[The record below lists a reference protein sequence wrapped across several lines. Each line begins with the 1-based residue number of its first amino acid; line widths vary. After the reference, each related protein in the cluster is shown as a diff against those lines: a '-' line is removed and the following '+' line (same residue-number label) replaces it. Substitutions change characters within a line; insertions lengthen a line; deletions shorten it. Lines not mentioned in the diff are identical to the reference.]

1 MTKNDVSR
9 LEKISPSQF
18 MRELRPEYYSDTED
32 QVAYLLEAPTLE
44 YHLESITQRNQTHDF
59 EIFCRKLCERVICPN
74 LRPQTGPEGGG
85 DSKADTETYP
95 VADEI
100 AALTYV
106 GEANGGRERWAFA
119 FSAKKSWTKKV
130 RDDVKGIIETE
141 RKYDRII
148 CITSRFARAKDRA
161 RIEDELSKQY
171 GIPVTIHD
179 RSWIVKEIMENDRKD
194 IAFNYLRV
202 GEAKSDPLRLGP
214 TDYSRTQQLADIER
228 SIDDPEAFR
237 GMERQRVTEA
247 LVAAKLS
254 RNIERPRTETDGR
267 FLRAIR
273 LADADGTYRQM
284 LEAKYEH
291 IWTAFWWFD
300 DFQFLKDSYESLETL
315 ALESDHAANLE
326 FLCNLLQLF
335 VNSIIHGHMYRD
347 ECRLDERTARLKMAL
362 EQIAGDKDRPNNSLE
377 AQTSLL
383 IIRMNQVVI
392 DGKHDGFTDIWRDF
406 AAILE
411 KASGLGEFK
420 ADRLVSIVEIA
431 GQIAGNDP
439 AYNDLVERVA
449 EFVANRKS
457 EAEGALILLKR
468 AQKLDFSDNLDM
480 IRFLG
485 KAAIGLTKKE
495 YYDHLIDALQ
505 LLMLAYRSAGMLWAA
520 RASCIFLAASL
531 VIEGEVESLLP
542 VSFVPTM
549 SIWAWL
555 ALELRHLPD
564 FLFAIQLLNGALAT
578 LPLADDTKTKVRDDI
593 RQLDAAL
600 GSLFLNLDETDL
612 RKLAKVPD
620 VLDALGLFT
629 ARSALLFILGHA
641 DVLLADGSIPLTE
654 SDEEV
659 NRFFSMLASQPVAKD
674 LRGPITLN
682 AESPHTLSTSILG
695 MTIEINIEGSPQSI
709 LVAEAVLGSLEAFF
723 ATAIE
728 KRVIP
733 HTEKLRIN
741 LIESDQILKPSF
753 VINRMDMIGVLMWPR
768 ALAPTSYE
776 QQEDVQKILAE
787 VSGHVLITSCVA
799 ENIETLFKNLYE
811 DEAVHHRMTMV
822 ALGSNS
828 YHRVASKY
836 ASRIDD
842 WQETV
847 KKSYELLTIRP
858 TLTLVKFKDENVV
871 ETNDREGRRD
881 KPPELKDH
889 RALSV
894 RSVID
899 VHAWDQARW
908 RGTLYAQFSSPQP
921 PCVAL
926 IFENEEGA
934 RKIFQHWRERFGTHD
949 ENDEISLSIIRNLPQ
964 QNKHHYCILI
974 TSKHP
979 EDENPKPNRMIVM
992 ATRSMVM
999 EPESDINLERFL
1011 ESYGHFKTFFLLPA
1025 LLNDTGTPKL
1035 IFDLAILKNNLIVK
1049 LAANVREHDIEAI
1062 ALRRF

>member
-1 MTKNDVSR
+1 MIKNDVSR
-9 LEKISPSQF
+9 LGKISPSQF
-18 MRELRPEYYSDTED
+18 MRGLRPEYYSDTED
-32 QVAYLLEAPTLE
+32 QVAYLLEALTLE

-95 VADEI
+95 IADEI

-171 GIPVTIHD
+171 GTPVTIHD
-179 RSWIVKEIMENDRKD
+179 RSWIVKEIIENDRKD

-237 GMERQRVTEA
+237 GMERQQVTEA

-254 RNIERPRTETDGR
+254 RNLERPRTETVGR

-300 DFQFLKDSYESLETL
+300 NFQFLKDSYESFETL

-326 FLCNLLQLF
+326 FLCNLLQLL
-335 VNSIIHGHMYRD
+335 VNSVIHGHMSRD

-392 DGKHDGFTDIWRDF
+392 DGKHDGFTDIWHDF

-411 KASGLGEFK
+411 KASGLSEFK
-420 ADRLVSIVEIA
+420 VERLVSIVEMA
-431 GQIAGNDP
+431 GQLAGNDP
-439 AYNDLVERVA
+439 AYNDLVEKMA

-505 LLMLAYRSAGMLWAA
+505 LLMLSYRSAGMLWAA

-531 VIEGEVESLLP
+531 VIESEEESLLP

-564 FLFAIQLLNGALAT
+564 FLFAIHLLNGALT
-578 LPLADDTKTKVRDDI
+578 NLPLADDTKTKVRDDLQ
-593 RQLDAAL
+593 QLDAAL

-620 VLDALGLFT
+620 VLDALGLFM

-641 DVLLADGSIPLTE
+641 DVLRADCSIPVTE

-659 NRFFSMLASQPVAKD
+659 NWFFSMLASQPVAKN

-695 MTIEINIEGSPQSI
+695 MTIEINIEGSLQSI

-728 KRVIP
+728 KRVMP

-741 LIESDQILKPSF
+741 LIESDQISKPSF
-753 VINRMDMIGVLMWPR
+753 VINRMDMVGVLMWPR
-768 ALAPTSYE
+768 ALSPTSYE

-787 VSGHVLITSCVA
+787 VSGHVLIISCVA
-799 ENIETLFKNLYE
+799 ENIESLFKTLYE
-811 DEAVHHRMTMV
+811 DEAVHHRMNMV
-822 ALGSNS
+822 AVASTS

-842 WQETV
+842 WQERM

-858 TLTLVKFKDENVV
+858 TLALVEFKDEDVV
-871 ETNDREGRRD
+871 ETNDGEGRRD
-881 KPPELKDH
+881 KLPELKDH

-894 RSVID
+894 RSIID

-908 RGTLYAQFSSPQP
+908 RGTLYAQFSPTKP

-949 ENDEISLSIIRNLPQ
+949 KNDEISLSIIRHLPQ

-979 EDENPKPNRMIVM
+979 EDKNSNPNQMIVM

-999 EPESDINLERFL
+999 EPESDVNLERFL
-1011 ESYGHFKTFFLLPA
+1011 ESYHHFGAFYLLPA

-1035 IFDLAILKNNLIVK
+1035 LFELAILKKNLTVK
-1049 LAANVREHDIEAI
+1049 LAADIGERDIEAI
-1062 ALRRF
+1062 TLRRF